1 MIEFVDALLLL
12 FLFFPPSNWGYYIF
26 ACVCNRTKLKRFLFQ
41 VHRQVM
47 EIYNGY
53 NCIVLSSE
61 NLMKIQLDLW
71 IDGNMGVS
79 LLNRSGWERKQ
90 SFLWLD
96 RWCLDSWGWTSSS
109 SLSPWTKIQKS
120 TPPKKKFLHLAII
133 SAALGDS
140 LRVWS
145 GSMYEWMEKTMQLET
160 GSLKMVWYSVLRAS
174 SSAGRSRWFAEN
186 RGAICQM
193 VD

>member
-1 MIEFVDALLLL
+1 MQMIEFVDALLLL

-61 NLMKIQLDLW
+61 NFMKIQLDLW

-109 SLSPWTKIQKS
+109 SLSPWEKIQKS
-120 TPPKKKFLHLAII
+120 TPPKKQFSSPCNHFSCPRRLSESMEWVDVWMDGKNDAV
-133 SAALGDS
+133 GD
-140 LRVWS
+140 R
-145 GSMYEWMEKTMQLET
+145 QLED
-160 GSLKMVWYSVLRAS
+160 GLVLRPQ
-174 SSAGRSRWFAEN
+174 GELLRWSVKVVCRE
-186 RGAICQM
+186 
-193 VD
+193 